1 MLKLCNNITNFWV
14 STPPDISGLPCL
26 VVVGWLLLS
35 LTPLTFVSE
44 RGACGMPKLTKALI
58 ESLSASDGT
67 PIYLWDT
74 VAGFGVKAL
83 PSGKKTFVVKYRA
96 NGGGR
101 GAQQRWLTL
110 GQFGHLTCE
119 QARGLAQ
126 QALAAVARGEDPQ
139 GSKATNRAAPRLTD
153 VWDRFAAD
161 QLPMKKLGTRREYG
175 CQWRDLIRPKF
186 GSQLVKDIKR
196 ADIDRFHKSM
206 RDTPYRANRALALFS
221 RLMTLT
227 EHWEWRDQGTNPCR
241 FVAKFREEGRERF
254 LNAEEITRIAVAIND
269 LTAERDIWPDIG
281 NAVKLLLLTGAR
293 LTEITQ
299 AKWVWVHWDLQILA
313 LPDSK
318 TGKKPV
324 YLGAAA
330 IELLRHQQE
339 NSRDASSEYIFPGQ
353 SLGKPLINLRK
364 PWGRICER
372 ANIEGVRLHDLR
384 HTAAS
389 IAVGQGITLPVIG
402 AVLGHSQAQTTLRY
416 AHVASDPALI
426 AVDAIGRIVTDA
438 WTISPSPSLSA

>member
-1 MLKLCNNITNFWV
+1 MLNMEAAYSLAVPFMTLAGGSWV
-14 STPPDISGLPCL
+14 VALFYDPAKACHRSI
-26 VVVGWLLLS
+26 
-35 LTPLTFVSE
+35 
-44 RGACGMPKLTKALI
+44 GADVPKLTKTVVD
-58 ESLSASDGT
+58 SLVAADGK
-67 PIYLWDT
+67 PIILWDT
-74 VAGFGVKAL
+74 ISGFGVKAL
-83 PSGKKTFVVKYRA
+83 PSGKKMFVVKYRA

-101 GAQQRWLTL
+101 SAQQRWLTI
-110 GQFGHLTCE
+110 GQFGHITCE
-119 QARGLAQ
+119 QARSMAQ

-139 GSKATNRAAPRLTD
+139 GDKTNNRSAPRLKD

-161 QLPMKKLGTRREYG
+161 QLPMKKPGTRREYES
-175 CQWRDLIRPKF
+175 QWRDLIKPKF

-196 ADIDRFHKSM
+196 ADIDRFHKSL

-241 FVAKFREEGRERF
+241 FVEKFKEEGRERF
-254 LNAEEITRIAVAIND
+254 LDAEEIGRIATAINAM
-269 LTAERDIWPDIG
+269 TAEGEIWPDIG

-293 LTEITQ
+293 LTEITN
-299 AKWVWVHWDLQILA
+299 AKWEWVDWKLQILA

-324 YLGAAA
+324 YLGATA
-330 IELLRHQQE
+330 IELLRQQQAT
-339 NSRDASSEYIFPGQ
+339 SRDVDSIYIFPGR
-353 SLGKPLINLRK
+353 SAGKPLHNLRK

-372 ANIEGVRLHDLR
+372 AGIQGVRLHDLR

-389 IAVGQGITLPVIG
+389 IAVGQGVTLPVIG
-402 AVLGHSQAQTTLRY
+402 ALLGHSQAQTTLRY

-426 AVDAIGRIVTDA
+426 AVDAIGRIVADA
-438 WTISPSPSLSA
+438 WTLPKSPQA